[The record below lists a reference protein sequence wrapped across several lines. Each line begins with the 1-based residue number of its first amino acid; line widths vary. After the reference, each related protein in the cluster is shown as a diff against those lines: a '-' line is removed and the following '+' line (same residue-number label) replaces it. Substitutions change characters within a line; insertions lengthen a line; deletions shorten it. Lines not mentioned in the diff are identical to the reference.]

1 MKTIQISKVVMHGA
15 FILLLSKVLSSYTEP
30 KAPVKVKVIEKL
42 VPQKVEAVEFS
53 EENLKLYMN
62 QINLKFKHIVL
73 AQAMIESGYFKSKIF
88 QENNNMFGMKQA
100 KSRQTTNIGVNRGHA
115 KYASWQDCVLDY
127 ALYQARYLGKVKT
140 DQEYYSYLSNSYAGD
155 PNYIEKVKHLA
166 NDILSS
172 GNM

>member
-53 EENLKLYMN
+53 EENLQLYMTE
-62 QINLKFKHIVL
+62 INLKFKHIVM

-88 QENNNMFGMKQA
+88 QENHNMFGMKQA
-100 KSRQTTNIGVNRGHA
+100 KSRQTTNIGVNRVHA
-115 KYASWQDCVLDY
+115 KYASWLDCVLDY
-127 ALYQARYLGKVKT
+127 ALYQARYLNKVKS
-140 DQEYYSYLSNSYAGD
+140 DEEYYAYLSKSYAGD
-155 PNYIEKVKHLA
+155 PNYIQKVKHLA
-166 NDILSS
+166 ERILHPD
-172 GNM
+172 NQ